1 MPSQPDS
8 TTPSTQPSSEFN
20 DVDVVRTLANYAGWD
35 FEILDGYHRSEPPTF
50 LIYELHG
57 PYTAAFDTL
66 SAVMKFLTEQK

>member
-1 MPSQPDS
+1 
-8 TTPSTQPSSEFN
+8 
-20 DVDVVRTLANYAGWD
+20 VDVVRTLANYAGWD

-66 SAVMKFLTEQK
+66 GAVMKFLTEQK